1 MTDRPDKVPPQAQ
14 SHQPGKMVEAAIDA
28 EPRLWLIEPVT
39 DAGDLMWQDRSIW
52 AEIVV
57 AAPNPAFARLAAEQ
71 RALPPDWT
79 PVGNESASR
88 RSGLN
93 DEQLYHVRALP
104 ADRRSSFPANVRDGE
119 VLLMRELRPARQ
131 PW

>member
-1 MTDRPDKVPPQAQ
+1 MAEEKVET
-14 SHQPGKMVEAAIDA
+14 GMK
-28 EPRLWLIEPVT
+28 LWLIEPVA
-39 DAGDLMWQDRSIW
+39 DAGDQMWQDRPIW

-71 RALPPDWT
+71 RALSPDWT
-79 PVGNESASR
+79 PVGNESPSR

-104 ADRRSSFPANVRDGE
+104 PERRASFPATARDGE
-119 VLLMRELRPARQ
+119 VLLMRQLRPARRS
-131 PW
+131 